1 MVCEFECIMAARIL
15 PAKQRAFRILD
26 SDNLSY
32 VYKVFDMDRIM
43 LLGFIDLS
51 KRKLHKNELN
61 FVHAAR
67 FEKSMITNFS
77 ISKLLD
83 FY

>member
-32 VYKVFDMDRIM
+32 VYKVFDMDTIDRIM

-61 FVHAAR
+61 F
-67 FEKSMITNFS
+67 
-77 ISKLLD
+77 
-83 FY
+83 